1 MIILPMIKSLLKT
14 HGWMHNEKFGTI
26 RPALPI
32 TVLAFTRQA
41 LFRDS
46 FFRSQTVLIIF
57 AIPQATHLLFYFLI
71 RKTDMLHL
79 LEGPTTLL
87 RIKGEIDH
95 RLVGVEPTTPLLQC
109 MHSSAVL

>member
-14 HGWMHNEKFGTI
+14 HGWMHNEQFGTI
-26 RPALPI
+26 RAALPI

-57 AIPQATHLLFYFLI
+57 AMPHLLFYFLI

-95 RLVGVEPTTPLLQC
+95 HLVGVEPTTPLLQC
-109 MHSSAVL
+109 MHS